1 MRLGDGRAARLSED
15 FFRGDSVTQFI
26 QPRHLLFHNRL
37 WHLRLGCDG
46 LDPIQMLRQVLPGRA
61 ALEPAA
67 QDAPTPRLPEPPFV
81 QPAAEE
87 QRQLNY
93 WLMDKRVVTLPFN
106 LFSSGFALAVYAL
119 FFLLSDLGH
128 WQVGFF
134 RTLGQNALAAYILH
148 EIIGNAVGA
157 YAPHDAPLWW
167 VATTFVLY
175 VGITYLFV
183 RHLEK
188 NGVFLRM

>member
-1 MRLGDGRAARLSED
+1 MAGRWAS
-15 FFRGDSVTQFI
+15 
-26 QPRHLLFHNRL
+26 
-37 WHLRLGCDG
+37 W
-46 LDPIQMLRQVLPGRA
+46 PGRCRNSS
-61 ALEPAA
+61 ALLPMIAWRPERRGRRSLAFCDHGASRREKWPNAA
-67 QDAPTPRLPEPPFV
+67 QDAPAPRLPEPPFV